1 MQRPPFSFE
10 WTSTT
15 ATTSVAPTTV
25 KPTTSTTVVP
35 TTEKVVIRYVNV
47 SSYNNTRFL
56 THEYDIDFVRFVSDV
71 NNGKQFHLKPI
82 NENPYVYITNPTTK
96 CSNPPLKQSANISIL
111 ILIKSEPDNFHLRQT
126 IRWNWESFT
135 TYHEYVRIVFLLGI
149 SPDPEDKNTD
159 VLVEHARYNDIV
171 QQNFIDKYRNLTLK
185 TVMGYKWTEQYCS
198 EATHVLMQDDD
209 YHFNVKNLDAYIK
222 GYKSPDSIFAGVLR
236 LKSPTVRR
244 PTSKYYVSNQE
255 YAHDIYPPF
264 LVGNSY
270 ILSMRYAKQIAMI
283 IPYVKSIPMAD
294 TYIGMLAMK
303 LNIPLQNEKNFTIN
317 NCNNFQKVLSCR
329 GYTSTKEILK
339 DWKNFVNRAILKV
352 NI

>member
-1 MQRPPFSFE
+1 MQRPQFSFE
-10 WTSTT
+10 WTLTT
-15 ATTSVAPTTV
+15 VTTSVATTTV
-25 KPTTSTTVVP
+25 KPTTTVVP
-35 TTEKVVIRYVNV
+35 TTEEEVIRYVNI
-47 SSYNNTRFL
+47 SSYNNTRTL
-56 THEYDIDFVRFVSDV
+56 THEYDIDFVRFVSGV
-71 NNGKQFHLKPI
+71 NNGKRFDLKPI
-82 NENPYVYITNPTTK
+82 NVNPYVYITNPTTK
-96 CSNPPLKQSANISIL
+96 CSNPPLKNNANISIL

-126 IRWNWESFT
+126 IRWTWESFT
-135 TYHEYVRIVFLLGI
+135 AYHDYVRIVFLLGI

-209 YHFNVKNLDAYIK
+209 YHFNVKNLVAYIK
-222 GYKSPDSIFAGVLR
+222 RYKSPDSIFAGVLR

-283 IPYVKSIPMAD
+283 FPYVKSIPMAD

-303 LNIPLQNEKNFTIN
+303 LNISLKNEKDFTIK
-317 NCNNFQKVLSCR
+317 NCNDFQKVISCR